1 MTRHLALAEP
11 ADLFRAFA
19 DPTRLRVLSLLLE
32 QELCVRDLCT
42 LLGEIQ
48 PKNSR
53 HLAYLRRAGLITS
66 RQEGRWVHYGITPA
80 PTPVQRALLNC
91 VGTCVRKLD
100 VLQEDLGKL
109 GALRRR
115 GRRRA

>member
-1 MTRHLALAEP
+1 MDKP
-11 ADLFRAFA
+11 DQLFKAFS
-19 DPTRLRVLSLLLE
+19 DETRLRILNLLTE
-32 QELCVRDLCT
+32 RDFCVCEFQH
-42 LLGEIQ
+42 LLRVPQ
-48 PKNSR
+48 PTVSR